1 MSSADVPTPASIPPP
16 GLRLAVG
23 DVVTARS
30 TTVRD
35 PYSGEIQATV
45 SKAGVEDVEA
55 ALASAAA
62 YACTL
67 TRHERH
73 SILVRARER
82 LQRDAALWARR
93 ITLESGLCLK
103 DTHYEVGRA
112 CDVLL
117 FAAQQTLVDDGQVFS
132 CDITAH
138 GQQRKVYT
146 TREPLLGA
154 ITAITPFNHPLNQ
167 VVHKVAPSVA
177 TGNRMLLKPSEKTP
191 LTALAFADLLYESGL
206 PREMLQVLPGDPAE
220 IGDLLLQDPR
230 VDLIT
235 FTGSSRV
242 GRRIAAEAGYKRIV
256 LELGGNDPL
265 IVMEDA
271 DFDAAVQAA
280 CRGAFRNS
288 GQRCTSVKRLLVHAS
303 IADRFAEALAAQARA
318 LRHGDPLDPET
329 DVGTV
334 IDADAAD
341 RLGRVVADA
350 VAAGARLL
358 HGGRV
363 RGACIEPTV
372 LDQVRPEMEIVA
384 KESFGPLAPIIR
396 FDSVEEAIAI
406 ANASQ
411 YALSAGVFTQRIDLA
426 TRCIRRLQ
434 AGTVNIN
441 EVPGYRLESTPFGG
455 LKDSGLGY
463 KEGVVEAMK
472 AFTNVKSYSLPW

>member
-1 MSSADVPTPASIPPP
+1 MHASSALPSP
-16 GLRLAVG
+16 GLRLASG

-30 TTVRD
+30 TTVRN
-35 PYSGEIQATV
+35 PYSGDIQAMV
-45 SKAGVEDVEA
+45 SKAGVADVEA
-55 ALASAAA
+55 ALAAATA
-62 YACTL
+62 YECTL

-73 SILVRARER
+73 SILARAREQ
-82 LQRDAALWARR
+82 LQRDAVHWARR

-103 DTHYEVGRA
+103 DTVYEVGRA
-112 CDVLL
+112 CDVLQ
-117 FAAQQTLVDDGQVFS
+117 FAAQQALVDDGQVFS

-138 GQQRKVYT
+138 GQQRKIYT
-146 TREPLLGA
+146 TREPLLGV

-191 LTALAFADLLYESGL
+191 LTALAFADLLYQSGL

-220 IGDLLLQDPR
+220 IGDLLVQDTR
-230 VDLIT
+230 VDLVT
-235 FTGSSRV
+235 FTGSSQV
-242 GRRIAAEAGYKRIV
+242 GRRIAAQAGYKRVV

-265 IVMEDA
+265 IVLDDA

-288 GQRCTSVKRLLVHAS
+288 GQRCTAVKRILVQAS
-303 IADRFAEALAAQARA
+303 IADRFSEALSSQARA
-318 LRHGDPLDPET
+318 LRCGDPLDPET
-329 DVGTV
+329 DLGTV
-334 IDADAAD
+334 INADAAAH
-341 RLGRVVADA
+341 LGRVVADA

-372 LDQVRPEMEIVA
+372 LDRVQPAMEIVA

-396 FDSVEEAIAI
+396 FDRPDDAIAI

-411 YALSAGVFTQRIDLA
+411 YALSAGVFTQRIERA
-426 TRCIRRLQ
+426 TDCIRRLH

-441 EVPGYRLESTPFGG
+441 EVPGYRLECTPFGG

-463 KEGVVEAMK
+463 KEGVIEAMK